1 LGLKPLGVLA
11 VLLSGGLAIGQVSI
25 QPRRPAS
32 PQTAGASHDAALRVD
47 TNLVLVPTA
56 VFDAL
61 SRPILGLEKENFK
74 LFDNG
79 VEQPITQFSSEDEP
93 LAAAIVFDV
102 SGSMG
107 HSLGSSRV
115 AARTFFQT
123 ANPEDEFCL
132 VLFDSSPKLVIP
144 LTKSV
149 GEVSSEIIFTK
160 SGGSTA
166 LLDAIILATHELK
179 KSKLTRKAILIF
191 SDGGENNSRYSFRE
205 MRNIARESGA
215 LIYAIAIGGN
225 DYDPGY
231 LARLTEDSGG
241 RLLQAG
247 FAEAITKVSL
257 ELRNRYLLGFVP
269 SNPAR
274 DGKYHKLQVKIV
286 TPRGLKN
293 LRAEWRRGYYSPE
306 D

>member
-1 LGLKPLGVLA
+1 LRPLEVLA
-11 VLLSGGLAIGQVSI
+11 VLLSGGLAVAQAPI

-32 PQTAGASHDAALRVD
+32 PHAPATSREATLRVD

-56 VFDAL
+56 VFDSL

-74 LFDNG
+74 LFDND

-107 HSLGSSRV
+107 HRLGESRV
-115 AARTFFQT
+115 AARTFFRT

-144 LTKSV
+144 LTKNV
-149 GEVSSEIIFTK
+149 AEIGNEIVFTK

-166 LLDAIILATHELK
+166 LLDAVILATHELK
-179 KSKLTRKAILIF
+179 KSTLTRKAILIF
-191 SDGGENNSRYSFRE
+191 SDGGENHSRYTFKE

-215 LIYAIAIGGN
+215 LIYAIGIEGN
-225 DYDPGY
+225 DYSPGY
-231 LARLTEDSGG
+231 LRNLTEDSGG
-241 RLLQAG
+241 RLLEAG
-247 FAEAITKVSL
+247 FEEAITKVSL

-269 SNPAR
+269 ANPVR
-274 DGKYHKLQVKIV
+274 DGKYHKLQVKIL
-286 TPRGLKN
+286 TPRGLKS
-293 LRAEWRRGYYSPE
+293 LRAEWRRGYYAPE